1 MDKFYIVP
9 AVRKGREMNIGDVIK
24 CRRQK
29 KNMTQ
34 AELAEK
40 LNITPQA
47 VSRWEMGVSYPDIA
61 MIPLLSKEL
70 GVSAD
75 ELLGI
80 VPSYQKTVEPEVEAS
95 GKELAPDLNQ
105 SQADSIFDYVQENV
119 SGENKKILV
128 VDDADFLRT
137 IVEDILTHCGHTVLQ
152 AKDGQECLSM
162 LSEEDV
168 DVCLLD
174 IHMPGMDGFEVLKK
188 IKQNNP
194 ELKVVM
200 ISALAQE
207 NNVRM
212 ALQLGADRFVV
223 KPFSAECLVE
233 RIG

>member
-1 MDKFYIVP
+1 MI
-9 AVRKGREMNIGDVIK
+9 IGDVIK

-80 VPSYQKTVEPEVEAS
+80 VPSYQKRDEPKVEES
-95 GKELAPDLNQ
+95 GEGPAPDLNQ
-105 SQADSIFDYVQENV
+105 SQVDSIFDYVPGTV

-128 VDDADFLRT
+128 ADDADFLRT
-137 IVEDILTHCGHTVLQ
+137 ILEDILTHCGHTVLQ
-152 AKDGQECLSM
+152 AKDGQECLSI

-188 IKQNNP
+188 IKQNRP
-194 ELKVVM
+194 GLKVVM

-212 ALQLGADRFVV
+212 ALQLGADGFVV